1 LSYWQ
6 LLPTIV
12 PALADDTQPLEHV
25 AIRQSVRPGKNMA
38 TADGCA
44 DCPGI
49 EHCTVFDVPRYCTA
63 LHERTVT
70 VLDDVV
76 VEEPGDAGVVPPQ
89 PETPRIVANI
99 AEQ

>member
-1 LSYWQ
+1 MRRAEAVSLSEDRSVHANGRDGRRGKLRLQDASSYWQ

-49 EHCTVFDVPRYCTA
+49 EH
-63 LHERTVT
+63 
-70 VLDDVV
+70 
-76 VEEPGDAGVVPPQ
+76 
-89 PETPRIVANI
+89 
-99 AEQ
+99 